1 MPRRLSTRVL
11 AVVVI
16 LAMAALGLHV
26 ALHWQAQDFDNC
38 QACHVGHAAIPQ
50 PAVRLATQK
59 ATLVARFAPPEAPA
73 IDVEPV
79 CTHRI
84 PRAPPA

>member
-1 MPRRLSTRVL
+1 MPRRLSMRVL

-26 ALHWQAQDFDNC
+26 ALHWHGQDFDNC
-38 QACHVGHAAIPQ
+38 QACHVGHAAVPQ
-50 PAVRLATQK
+50 PVVRLVAQTSRP
-59 ATLVARFAPPEAPA
+59 VARFAPAEAPA
-73 IDVEPV
+73 VDLEPV

-84 PRAPPA
+84 PRAPPV